1 MEYKFNHKQLRSARI
16 ARGMSMK
23 DLAEKIGVSRQ
34 MVSYYESSKKSP
46 STATLLEIMAVLKF
60 PREFF
65 SAEIDTPV
73 GGATFF
79 RKQSANTKKTRE
91 MQQERLKYF
100 NEIYEKL
107 ARFVNFPVVNLPE
120 LIEKDVHDITEEDII
135 QKAMELREVWSVD
148 KVSPIK
154 NLVQLA
160 EKNGIVIAESTVSD
174 QTLDAL
180 SRWIADRPFIMLADN
195 QESSVRRRFNVAHE
209 IGHIILHNSVESIY
223 DYSNIELKNI
233 IEKQANLFAS
243 HFLLPN
249 NSFVDSLLSTSLEYF
264 VELKKYWRVS
274 IQAMLHKAHHLEL
287 INDDRYLYL
296 VKQVAFKKWKTKE
309 PLDDELVVEKPT
321 LLEKVYEMVIQNGIA
336 SRQELNKQF
345 NLPIEEI
352 KKMISPLVVIDENE
366 KEPTPTLKLI
376 K

>member
-34 MVSYYESSKKSP
+34 MVSYYESGKKSP

-309 PLDDELVVEKPT
+309 PLDDELAVEKPT

>member
-34 MVSYYESSKKSP
+34 MISYYESNKKSP

-65 SAEIDTPV
+65 SAEIDSPV

-107 ARFVNFPVVNLPE
+107 ARFVNFPTVNLPE
-120 LIEKDVHDITEEDII
+120 LIEKDVHDITENDII
-135 QKAMELREVWSVD
+135 QKAMELREVWSID

-223 DYSNIELKNI
+223 DYSNIDLKNI
-233 IEKQANLFAS
+233 IERQANLFAS

-249 NSFVDSLLSTSLEYF
+249 KSFVDSLLSTSLEYF
-264 VELKKYWRVS
+264 VDLKKHWKVS
-274 IQAMLHKAHHLEL
+274 IQAMLHKAHHLDL

-321 LLEKVYEMVIQNGIA
+321 LLEKVYEMIVQNGIV

-345 NLPIEEI
+345 NLPLDEI
-352 KKMISPLVVIDENE
+352 KKMISPLVIMDENE
-366 KEPTPTLKLI
+366 KESTPILKLI

>member
-274 IQAMLHKAHHLEL
+274 IQAMLHKAHHLDL

>member
-34 MVSYYESSKKSP
+34 MISYYESNKKSP

-65 SAEIDTPV
+65 SVEIDAPV

-107 ARFVNFPVVNLPE
+107 ARFVNFPTVNLPE

-135 QKAMELREVWSVD
+135 QKAMELREVWSID

-174 QTLDAL
+174 RTLDAL

-233 IEKQANLFAS
+233 IERQANLFAS

-309 PLDDELVVEKPT
+309 PLDDELAVEKPT
-321 LLEKVYEMVIQNGIA
+321 LLEKVYEMVVQNGIV
-336 SRQELNKQF
+336 SKQELNKQF
-345 NLPIEEI
+345 NLPLDEI
-352 KKMISPLVVIDENE
+352 KKMISPLVIIDENE
-366 KEPTPTLKLI
+366 KESTPTLKLI

>member
-107 ARFVNFPVVNLPE
+107 ARFVNFPAVNLPE

-135 QKAMELREVWSVD
+135 HKAMELREVWGVD

-160 EKNGIVIAESTVSD
+160 ERNGVVIAESTASD

-309 PLDDELVVEKPT
+309 PLDDELAVEKPT

-336 SRQELNKQF
+336 TRQELNKQF

>member
-34 MVSYYESSKKSP
+34 MISYYESNKKSP
-46 STATLLEIMAVLKF
+46 STATLLEIMAVLRF

-65 SAEIDTPV
+65 SSQIDEPV
-73 GGATFF
+73 AGATFF

-107 ARFVNFPVVNLPE
+107 ARFVNFPTVNLPE

-174 QTLDAL
+174 RTLDAL

-223 DYSNIELKNI
+223 DYSNDELKNI
-233 IEKQANLFAS
+233 IERQANLFAS

-264 VELKKYWRVS
+264 IELKKYWRVS
-274 IQAMLHKAHHLEL
+274 IQAMLHKTHHLEL

-296 VKQVAFKKWKTKE
+296 VKQVGFKKWKTKE
-309 PLDDELVVEKPT
+309 PLDDELAVEKPT
-321 LLEKVYEMVIQNGIA
+321 LLEKVYEMVVQNGIA
-336 SRQELNKQF
+336 SKQELNKQF
-345 NLPIEEI
+345 NLPLDEI
-352 KKMISPLVVIDENE
+352 KKMISPLVTIDENE
-366 KEPTPTLKLI
+366 KESTPKLKLI

>member
-34 MVSYYESSKKSP
+34 MISYYESNKKSP
-46 STATLLEIMAVLKF
+46 STATLLEIMSVLKF

-65 SAEIDTPV
+65 SAEIDAPV

-107 ARFVNFPVVNLPE
+107 SRFVNFPTVNLPE
-120 LIEKDVHDITEEDII
+120 LIEKDVHDITEEEII
-135 QKAMELREVWSVD
+135 QKAMELREVWSID

-233 IEKQANLFAS
+233 IERQANLFAS

-309 PLDDELVVEKPT
+309 PLDNELAVEKPT
-321 LLEKVYEMVIQNGIA
+321 LLEKVYEIVVQNGIA

-345 NLPIEEI
+345 NLPLDEI
-352 KKMISPLVVIDENE
+352 KKMISPIVMIDENE
-366 KEPTPTLKLI
+366 KESTPTLKLI